1 VNVVSRKRAK
11 VVLERLVL
19 PLAGVALA
27 IFAWWLASLHAR
39 AILIPSPASVFEAVR
54 RDFIAIPALN
64 FYGLKGGGIYANLIY
79 TTVNVMLG
87 VGIGAIGGFI
97 VGIALARSRLLRD
110 SLGPL
115 LLLAGTV
122 PMLIALP
129 FFIIWFGTSRIG
141 QAGLVIF
148 YSGLIVTT
156 VTSQAAF
163 NVAGR
168 YEKYASSLG
177 AGEFHRLVSVVLP
190 AVIPEV
196 VGALR
201 VALAAGWGL
210 EVVAEIL
217 GSPQGIGR
225 VLQVMVNSS
234 LTADLIGVLVCVG
247 IVAVAAD
254 SIGALAGRW
263 LVRWQA

>member
-1 VNVVSRKRAK
+1 VNVVSKWRTRAT
-11 VVLERLVL
+11 LERLIL

-27 IFAWWLASLHAR
+27 IFAWWVASLNAR
-39 AILIPSPASVFEAVR
+39 AILVPSPASVVEAIH
-54 RDFIAIPALN
+54 RDFMAIPALD
-64 FYGLKGGGIYANLIY
+64 FYGLKGGGIYANLVY
-79 TTVNVMLG
+79 TTVNVILG
-87 VGIGAIGGFI
+87 VAIGATIGFVLGL
-97 VGIALARSRLLRD
+97 ALARSRLLAE
-110 SLGPL
+110 SLGPV

-129 FFIIWFGTSRIG
+129 FFIIWFGTSRVG

-163 NVAGR
+163 NVADR

-177 AGEFHRLVSVVLP
+177 ANELQRLVSVILP

-201 VALAAGWGL
+201 VALAMGWGL

-217 GSPQGIGR
+217 GAPQGVGR

-234 LTADLIGVLVCVG
+234 STADMIGVLVCVG
-247 IVAVAAD
+247 IVAVLVD
-254 SIGALAGRW
+254 SIGALAGKW
-263 LVRWQA
+263 FVRWQA